1 MTERE
6 RLKELFR
13 QAEEKCDGMK
23 QCEGCVGFG
32 EGADCIDYLIV
43 DHLLANG
50 VIVLPVKIG
59 QTVYDYAG
67 RECVVFGIHFF
78 YEGINSFATERI
90 GYNGCRIHTTHS
102 FDKIDE
108 TVFLAREDAEKA
120 LKEREGKT

>member
-6 RLKELFR
+6 RLIKLIE
-13 QAEEKCDGMK
+13 
-23 QCEGCVGFG
+23 QCSCHYSPPCTG
-32 EGADCIDYLIV
+32 ECCECYNVEMYDRNIEHIA

-50 VIVLPVKIG
+50 VIVPPVKIG

-78 YEGINSFATERI
+78 YEGINAFATERI

-108 TVFLAREDAEKA
+108 TVFFTREEAENA
-120 LKEREGKT
+120 LKGKT